1 MTIQRLWLLIE
12 IMHYFNWLFS
22 MGAFLGSS
30 YILKYQSI
38 CKDLD
43 EMLEDDNVW
52 NDKNT
57 YDFLG
62 VLKPECYH
70 FCYKLSFIITTV

>member
-1 MTIQRLWLLIE
+1 MWLLIE
-12 IMHYFNWLFS
+12 ITHYFNWIFS
-22 MGAFLGSS
+22 IGIFLGSS
-30 YILKYQSI
+30 YMFRFKTISKN
-38 CKDLD
+38 LD

-62 VLKPECYH
+62 VLKPECYN
-70 FCYKLSFIITTV
+70 FCYKLSFMITTF